1 MVSPLF
7 FIGYEL
13 EDDALDAYQSH
24 NDPRGAIKAL
34 LHDVESLT
42 YNPASVVRYD
52 DIDGCTHTVVCCFTD
67 LRECAYSA
75 KELDAIPIP
84 AEFSRVP
91 EQVKTNGKVRRVF
104 APKAMVYS
112 YGRAGKHTSTT
123 LSKGG
128 VDVSLGY

>member
-1 MVSPLF
+1 MGGFPVV

-13 EDDALDAYQSH
+13 HDDPLDAYESH
-24 NDPRGAIKAL
+24 NNPIKAL

-42 YNPASVVRYD
+42 HNPASIVRYD
-52 DIDGCTHTVVCCFTD
+52 DIDGNTHTFVCCFAD
-67 LRECAYSA
+67 IRECAYST

-91 EQVKTNGKVRRVF
+91 EQVKTNGELRRVF

-112 YGRAGKHTSTT
+112 YGGNGKTRVNFNAII
-123 LSKGG
+123 G
-128 VDVSLGY
+128 